1 MAASRGLKLVL
12 GSVMLAGVL
21 YTILAA
27 PGFLSDTASTVPSG
41 PQIARVRR

>member
-1 MAASRGLKLVL
+1 MGGLKGLKLVL
-12 GSVMLAGVL
+12 GGVVLAGVL

-41 PQIARVRR
+41 HRIGMVRR

>member
-41 PQIARVRR
+41 ARIATVRR